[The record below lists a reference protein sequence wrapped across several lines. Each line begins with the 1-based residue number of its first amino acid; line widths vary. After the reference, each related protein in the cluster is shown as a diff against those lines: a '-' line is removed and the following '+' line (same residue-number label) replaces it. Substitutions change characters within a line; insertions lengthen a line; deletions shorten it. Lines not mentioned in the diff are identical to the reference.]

1 MLLILKSIKWRAACQ
16 PACLRR
22 YEDCL
27 SRLIAI
33 REAKTVRLQRTK
45 RTTFWYT
52 AVEAAGSHIVGVSH
66 MTASALMKPRKIR
79 VNRTELRNQQSRYL
93 QEASGNNIVEVIGR
107 AEEGE
112 KYVVDKEYLNG
123 VLDSLRSAI
132 ETINIIKDPQL
143 FAQIMRAAGTI
154 DEDIR
159 LGKLHSFEEAFGE
172 E

>member
-1 MLLILKSIKWRAACQ
+1 
-16 PACLRR
+16 
-22 YEDCL
+22 
-27 SRLIAI
+27 
-33 REAKTVRLQRTK
+33 
-45 RTTFWYT
+45 
-52 AVEAAGSHIVGVSH
+52 